1 MPDRLTARLAV
12 FVILRDAQGR
22 LLLQERQNTGYMD
35 GHYDCACS
43 GHVELNETL
52 EEAALREVE
61 EELGVTLQPQ
71 DLRLI
76 HVCHNYLHEPY
87 YANFV
92 YELDRWEGTP
102 EIREPEKCSDL
113 RYFAPD
119 ALPEKLSPTLRS
131 AVRDGGLTPDLT
143 YSALLPSS

>member
-1 MPDRLTARLAV
+1 MSDRLVVRLAV
-12 FVILRDAQGR
+12 FVILRDSEGR
-22 LLLQERQNTGYMD
+22 LLLQQRQNTGYMD

-43 GHVELNETL
+43 GHVELGETL
-52 EEAALREVE
+52 EEAALREVA
-61 EELGVTLQPQ
+61 EELGVSAQPQ
-71 DLRLI
+71 DLRLV
-76 HVCHNYLHEPY
+76 HVCHNYLRQPY

-113 RYFAPD
+113 SYFAPD

-131 AVRDGGLTPDLT
+131 VVESGGLGANLT
-143 YSALLPSS
+143 YSALLP